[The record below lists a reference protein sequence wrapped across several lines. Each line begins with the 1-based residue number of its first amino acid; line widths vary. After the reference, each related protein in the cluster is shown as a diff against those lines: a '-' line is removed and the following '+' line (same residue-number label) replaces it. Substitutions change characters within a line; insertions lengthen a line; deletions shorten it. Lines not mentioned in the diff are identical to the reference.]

1 MSAFAGNM
9 SLMATS
15 IKAGHRGTSKCIP
28 LVLKRTDSSG
38 DIESVLELT
47 LHVPYNYREDK
58 AGESFYRLIHE
69 FQAVLTE
76 IEEHHRSKDDAEA
89 EAAV

>member
-15 IKAGHRGTSKCIP
+15 IEAGFKGTSKCIP

-38 DIESVLELT
+38 YTESVLEIT
-47 LHVPYNYREDK
+47 LHAPYSPPENETD
-58 AGESFYRLIHE
+58 ASFYQLIDE
-69 FQAVLTE
+69 VQAALSE
-76 IEEHHRSKDDAEA
+76 IKDHHRSTDSAETSA
-89 EAAV
+89 EV